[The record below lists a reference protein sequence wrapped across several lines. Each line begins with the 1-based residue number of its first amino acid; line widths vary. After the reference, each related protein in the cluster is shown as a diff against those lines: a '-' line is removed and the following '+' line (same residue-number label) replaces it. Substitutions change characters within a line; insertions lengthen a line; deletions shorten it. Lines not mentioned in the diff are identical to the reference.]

1 MFAINKKN
9 LFARTA
15 LLLAATA
22 TLAGCD
28 GDGTG
33 PDDHHEEAVG
43 MVITDQNNTTLV
55 SVNAARQ
62 VTGSLSV
69 AAGAGRHLS
78 VYFLAEDGDR
88 FQIEEGDDE
97 HSLDWTVANESI
109 AAIDAHEGHLDL
121 DGVAAGSTTVV
132 FSIMHGNH
140 SDYDSPA
147 IPIVVT
153 P

>member
-1 MFAINKKN
+1 MLTKT
-9 LFARTA
+9 RTMMSRAA
-15 LLLAATA
+15 LALMATAVLAA
-22 TLAGCD
+22 CED
-28 GDGTG
+28 DSTG
-33 PDDHHEEAVG
+33 PDHDHEEAVG

-55 SVNAARQ
+55 SVNAGRQ

-78 VYFLAEDGDR
+78 VYFVAEDGDR
-88 FQIEEGDDE
+88 FQIEESDTE
-97 HSLDWTVANESI
+97 HSLDWTVANEAI
-109 AAIDAHEGHLDL
+109 AVIDSHGDHMDL
-121 DGVAAGSTTVV
+121 DGVSAGSTTVV

-147 IPIVVT
+147 IPITVT